1 MRTVGRVQP
10 DLDAVSG
17 PQCPANNILAMNNPQ
32 LSQVGVK
39 HLEVSAPTFTLRADS
54 VKADHLPDCR
64 LPLVITPAIKGVELL
79 SWASS
84 NRAFLETHLLHEG
97 AILFR
102 NFDLHTTEEFEQL
115 IETVSG
121 TLLDYSYRSTP
132 RTQVSGRIY
141 TSTEYPAH
149 QSIPLHNELSYS
161 LDWPMKLWFFSMQVA
176 DEGGETPIADSREI
190 YRQLPEEIRDCFERN
205 GLMYV
210 RNYGT
215 GLDLSW
221 EDVFQ
226 TASRPA
232 VEEYCR
238 AAGIEFEWIG
248 DDQLRTRQRCQ
259 VSARHPQTGEMV
271 WFNQAHL
278 FHVSRLPIEVREFL
292 LSSFAEE
299 DLPRNVYFADGSAI
313 EPEMIDEVLRVY
325 EQQTVVFPWCAGDV
339 LLVENMLTA
348 HGRNPFKGKRKVVV
362 GMSQENKRQPSETFE

>member
-1 MRTVGRVQP
+1 MKLSQP
-10 DLDAVSG
+10 STQRLV
-17 PQCPANNILAMNNPQ
+17 NNTQAMSNPQ
-32 LSQVGVK
+32 LSPVGVK
-39 HLEVSAPTFTLRADS
+39 TFAVSASRITSPADL
-54 VKADHLPDCR
+54 VEANYFQPDCH
-64 LPLVITPAIKGVELL
+64 LPLVITPATSEVDLL
-79 SWASS
+79 SWAGS
-84 NRAFLETHLLHEG
+84 NRAFIGAHLLREG

-102 NFDLHTTEEFEQL
+102 NFDLQTTEEFEQL

-121 TLLDYSYRSTP
+121 RLLDYSYRSTP
-132 RTQVSGRIY
+132 RTLVSGRIY

-161 LDWPMKLWFFSMQVA
+161 LDWPMKLWFFSMQIA
-176 DEGGETPIADSREI
+176 EAGGETPIADSRKI
-190 YRQLPEEIRDCFERN
+190 YASLPVEIRDCFERK

-226 TASRPA
+226 TDNRVA
-232 VEEYCR
+232 VEDYCR

-248 DDQLRTRQRCQ
+248 AEQLRTRQRCQ

-278 FHVSRLPIEVREFL
+278 FHVSRLPLEVREFL
-292 LSSFAEE
+292 LSNFAPD

-313 EPEMIDEVLRVY
+313 DSEMIDAILKVY
-325 EQQTVVFPWCAGDV
+325 EQQAVVFPWRAGDV

-348 HGRNPFKGKRKVVV
+348 HGRNPFSGKRKVVV
-362 GMSQENKRQPSETFE
+362 GMSQENVRQTPIRNAEQTSITGA